1 MTACGQSYVPAKP
14 RFVTF
19 VCDVCP
25 GRQMVCRSWRVQ
37 WTVEQRER
45 PQTINKI
52 QECVIIYQ
60 LGRYILQQPSSPG
73 LPVCWYKLSLCGG
86 YISLYKDLS
95 VTLTHLI
102 VCQLFSESLIRK
114 LEYLLNQ
121 IWTLWNAVLILFP
134 TPNNEQT
141 MAMVRCYIS
150 YS

>member
-1 MTACGQSYVPAKP
+1 MCVLAVKWFAKAGGCSGQWSS
-14 RFVTF
+14 
-19 VCDVCP
+19 
-25 GRQMVCRSWRVQ
+25 GSW
-37 WTVEQRER
+37 

-60 LGRYILQQPSSPG
+60 LGRYILQQPSSPAARP

>member
-1 MTACGQSYVPAKP
+1 MCHNLSTGKIYSPAAQLS
-14 RFVTF
+14 
-19 VCDVCP
+19 
-25 GRQMVCRSWRVQ
+25 RQA
-37 WTVEQRER
+37 
-45 PQTINKI
+45 
-52 QECVIIYQ
+52 
-60 LGRYILQQPSSPG
+60 SP

-141 MAMVRCYIS
+141 MAWLDATLATVDITLS
-150 YS
+150 ND

>member
-1 MTACGQSYVPAKP
+1 MCVLAVKWFAEAGGCIGQWSS
-14 RFVTF
+14 
-19 VCDVCP
+19 
-25 GRQMVCRSWRVQ
+25 GSG
-37 WTVEQRER
+37 

-60 LGRYILQQPSSPG
+60 LGRYILQQPSSPASSSP
-73 LPVCWYKLSLCGG
+73 LPVRWYKLSLCGG

-121 IWTLWNAVLILFP
+121 IWTLWNAV
-134 TPNNEQT
+134 
-141 MAMVRCYIS
+141 RCYIS